1 AIAGLLLCVAGI
13 ASAVEPCGQ
22 VAEIQRERK
31 KEDPDVTEFKIPANL
46 AHACLLSVPF
56 NVNNSL
62 RLLDGLSYFWDSQST
77 KGWLPN
83 PPKGY
88 DLPPTDLDA
97 GLEKIR
103 QKALSGGYTGE
114 YMFQLDLQTLVT
126 SVHDGHF
133 HMDLDLLTVFSF
145 IRYDVGSLVSLSLR
159 GKDFPRLY
167 VLDDLKKSS
176 KPSAIG
182 NKHAIDPKSAVKT
195 IDGEDSVKW
204 MEEWSLNGGSQDR
217 DALYNQM
224 LAGLPRVPHRRR
236 GGFRYPGSVY
246 PGDKT
251 TLGFYNGTVRDFSN
265 WAFFDVSFTGVKDG
279 ETFYDKFCTGR
290 DDESGVNRMGGLD
303 YYFKESD
310 RKTPRLISSPISNP
324 QPPSRLAARE
334 LPPYVKPDVN
344 STDGIVEGYFLKNRF
359 PRTAV
364 LVVKEFIAKGNT
376 TEMDLSYTIAA
387 FLEQCRK
394 MKTKKLIIDVSGNE
408 GGLVFL
414 GYDLFKQLVPNGKI
428 LTPSNMRAT
437 EQLNAVGTRANELL
451 NKPLD
456 PRAAEAE
463 NLRYSGYDLD
473 TYITVDGTKFPSW
486 PDLYGPEILPQ
497 DNYTHPTKWDLDNI
511 KMTLATGPFIV
522 SGYGNRTKIPPS
534 PFSMRDMVIVTDGIC
549 ASTCSI
555 FTDLM
560 RRHGSKF
567 IAVGGRPQ
575 HGPMQAVGGV
585 KGANVLTYRYLYY
598 VIWLLY
604 EKLSTVEE
612 RALLEKTRVG
622 KMYHIGLY
630 VLGRMATR
638 GKNAAVNF
646 RNAIWNEDKARTP
659 RQFVYEPAEC
669 KTFFTPDALYDPLA
683 WWTRLAKSWWGLK
696 EICV

>member
-1 AIAGLLLCVAGI
+1 MVRFHQAIAGLLLCVASI

-22 VAEIQRERK
+22 VAEYQQEQK
-31 KEDPDVTEFKIPANL
+31 KEAPDVSEFKIPAHL

-56 NVNNSL
+56 NLNSTL

-97 GLEKIR
+97 GLDKIR

-114 YMFQLDLQTLVT
+114 YMFQLDLHALVA
-126 SVHDGHF
+126 SVHDDHF
-133 HMDLDLLTVFSF
+133 YLNTDLISIFSF
-145 IRYDVGSLVSLSLR
+145 IRYDVGSLVSLSLK
-159 GKDFPRLY
+159 GTDFPRLY
-167 VLDDLKKSS
+167 VLGSKKHSID
-176 KPSAIG
+176 PNSAI
-182 NKHAIDPKSAVKT
+182 KT

-204 MEEWSLNGGSQDR
+204 LKDC
-217 DALYNQM
+217 
-224 LAGLPRVPHRRR
+224 R
-236 GGFRYPGSVY
+236 GGFRYPLSIY

-251 TLGFYNGTVRDFSN
+251 TLGFYNGTVREFSN
-265 WAFFDVSFTGVKDG
+265 WAFFEASFVGVKDG
-279 ETFYDKFCTGR
+279 ESFYEKFCTGR
-290 DDESGVNRMGGLD
+290 DNESGVNRMGGPD
-303 YYFKESD
+303 EYFNPGD
-310 RKTPRLISSPISNP
+310 RKLPRVIGSPISNP
-324 QPPSRLAARE
+324 QPPPRLTARE

-344 STDGIVEGYFLKNRF
+344 STDGIVEGYFLKSWF

-364 LVVKEFIAKGNT
+364 LVVKAFLAKGNT
-376 TEMDLSYTIAA
+376 TEMELSYTIAN
-387 FLEQCRK
+387 FLDQCKKRK
-394 MKTKKLIIDVSGNE
+394 MRKLIIDVSGNG

-437 EQLNAVGTRANELL
+437 QQLDAIGSRTNELL

-463 NLRYSGYDLD
+463 NMRYSVFDLN
-473 TYITVDGTKFPSW
+473 TYLTANDTKFSSW
-486 PDLYGPEILPQ
+486 IELYGPETLPQ
-497 DNYTHPTKWDLDNI
+497 DNYTHPTKWDFSNI
-511 KMTLATGPFIV
+511 EMTLASGPFIV
-522 SGYGNRTKIPPS
+522 SGYGNRTEIPPS
-534 PFSMRDMVIVTDGIC
+534 PFSMRDIVIVTDGSC

-575 HGPMQAVGGV
+575 RGPMQAVGGV
-585 KGANVLTYRYLYY
+585 KGAQVLTFRYLYY
-598 VIWLLY
+598 VVWFLY
-604 EKLSTVEE
+604 EKLSTPEE
-612 RALLEKTRVG
+612 QALLEKTRVG
-622 KMYHIGLY
+622 EMYQKGLFT
-630 VLGRMATR
+630 LGRLGSR
-638 GKNAAVNF
+638 GRNSAVNF

-696 EICV
+696 DICV